1 MTRWKIGTVSLF
13 ALLRV
18 GLWELFLTSPFR
30 GRWSRN
36 KVSVGE
42 PAEGSLPHLKTFH
55 VNRLILFCALRKRRA
70 KRRSNRVVLRYKRLP
85 MYFSNP
91 FNYTELYSRT
101 KVLVLILNNFQQ
113 WMSRLAHRW
122 RTLRTAI
129 RNANCR
135 IQWVIEILNAYCTFG
150 LCLEVCLYQC
160 PYNKLAFLFLCSQ
173 GSRWQMWGV
182 SSIPGFGQRKHESL

>member
-1 MTRWKIGTVSLF
+1 MTRWKIGTVNLF

-42 PAEGSLPHLKTFH
+42 PAEGSLPHLKNFPRELS
-55 VNRLILFCALRKRRA
+55 NLFCACAGSAFSDADAAEAERRLVSFVWDQLIYFF
-70 KRRSNRVVLRYKRLP
+70 KPLFYKMTDQYCENESSCFKLD
-85 MYFSNP
+85 
-91 FNYTELYSRT
+91 
-101 KVLVLILNNFQQ
+101 NNFQQ

-150 LCLEVCLYQC
+150 LDLEVCLYQC
-160 PYNKLAFLFLCSQ
+160 PYIKLASLFS
-173 GSRWQMWGV
+173 V
-182 SSIPGFGQRKHESL
+182 

>member
-1 MTRWKIGTVSLF
+1 MTRWEVGTVTLF
-13 ALLRV
+13 ASLRV
-18 GLWELFLTSPFR
+18 NSWELFLTSPFR

-42 PAEGSLPHLKTFH
+42 PAEGSLPHQKPIH
-55 VNRLILFCALRKRRA
+55 VNRY
-70 KRRSNRVVLRYKRLP
+70 NHVLCFPSGGLNEGGPPYCDLP
-85 MYFSNP
+85 MFFKPINKYWTNLRERKF
-91 FNYTELYSRT
+91 
-101 KVLVLILNNFQQ
+101 LVLIHNNFQQ

-135 IQWVIEILNAYCTFG
+135 IQWVIEILNAHCTSG

-160 PYNKLAFLFLCSQ
+160 PYIKLASLFF
-173 GSRWQMWGV
+173 V
-182 SSIPGFGQRKHESL
+182 